1 MFAPYK
7 TRTEIK
13 DRMIVRDV
21 IKLDI
26 FSGAA
31 ADDAGLV
38 WFRGAGSGYRSELR
52 YPNSGTCKVSF
63 LFLVW
68 RAAIPSTS

>member
-1 MFAPYK
+1 MFVPYK

-13 DRMIVRDV
+13 DRMIVMDV

-31 ADDAGLV
+31 ADDTGLV
-38 WFRGAGSGYRSELR
+38 WF
-52 YPNSGTCKVSF
+52 
-63 LFLVW
+63 
-68 RAAIPSTS
+68 